1 MKTCRKKYSTNF
13 SDTRAQNY
21 STPGIYDAD
30 LKTLTFFSPA
40 PFLIL
45 GLSTYDVLPVGEDPS
60 FPNSLIKLPDA
71 AIQDANSQWIQ
82 ALFIAMGLAN
92 AQDEG
97 VSNGMTAY
105 DSSSFS
111 EYMYNYLNPSAIG
124 GWYNLYIAPTSEIV
138 QFWADENGRTDPENM
153 RARLREL
160 CEFFFQ
166 NSSLPLWNPPG
177 AYIINLDPAIN
188 TEPYFADLAAYMAA
202 NANVVN
208 LYCIQQNSPDL
219 SSGGIE
225 GNPLTNT
232 LNSINFAGDIPDAI
246 LWT

>member
-1 MKTCRKKYSTNF
+1 MRTCRKKYSTNF

-21 STPGIYDAD
+21 GMPGIYDGD

-40 PFLIL
+40 PFLVL
-45 GLSTYDVLPVGEDPS
+45 GLYTYDTLPSGEAPS
-60 FPNSLIKLPDA
+60 FPNSFINVLAA
-71 AIQDANSQWIQ
+71 AIQNANSGWIQ
-82 ALFIAMGLAN
+82 ALFIAMGFSN
-92 AQDEG
+92 AQPEG

-111 EYMYNYLNPSAIG
+111 EYMYPYLNPSVLG
-124 GWYNLYIAPTSEIV
+124 GWYNLYIAPTSEII

-153 RARLREL
+153 RLRLRGL
-160 CEFFFQ
+160 CEYLFQ

-188 TEPYFADLAAYMAA
+188 TEPYFADLAAYIAD

-232 LNSINFAGDIPDAI
+232 IDSINFAGDIPDAI
-246 LWT
+246 LWS